1 MLKLS
6 CLKERDK
13 MKKIIKLI
21 DWNIKDVIKMLIG
34 SIMFCLAVNIFVV
47 PNNLYTG
54 GVLGIAQLIRSIIV
68 DVFDFKISFDF
79 SGILYYVMNI
89 PLFFLAYK
97 KLSKTFF
104 VRTLLVISIQ
114 TVMLSL
120 IPTTAVVDDVLTNVL
135 VGGLLG
141 GAGLGIVLSTG
152 ASTGGTDIVGLV
164 LAKKNNQLSVGKL
177 GLCVNV
183 FTFSIAGILFG
194 LETMIYSILYSFVD
208 CLTIDKMHEQNICS
222 TALIFSKK
230 NPKDI
235 NNYIKNELGRDFT
248 YWDAKGG
255 YDDSRTYI
263 IYTAMSKYELVKLER
278 KIKECDFNAFMV
290 KSDGVGIKGEFEKKF

>member
-208 CLTIDKMHEQNICS
+208 SLTIDKMHEQNICS

>member
-1 MLKLS
+1 
-6 CLKERDK
+6 

-120 IPTTAVVDDVLTNVL
+120 IPTTAVVDDALTNVL

-208 CLTIDKMHEQNICS
+208 SLTIDKMHEQNICS

>member
-1 MLKLS
+1 
-6 CLKERDK
+6 

-208 CLTIDKMHEQNICS
+208 SLTIDKMHEQNICS

>member
-1 MLKLS
+1 
-6 CLKERDK
+6 
-13 MKKIIKLI
+13 MKRIIKLI

-34 SIMFCLAVNIFVV
+34 SVMFCLAVNIFVV

-68 DVFDFKISFDF
+68 DLFGFKIGFDF
-79 SGILYYVMNI
+79 SGILYYLMNI

-104 VRTLLVISIQ
+104 VRTLLVITIQ
-114 TVMLSL
+114 TLMLSL
-120 IPTTAVVDDVLTNVL
+120 IPTTAVVSDVLTNVL

-183 FTFSIAGILFG
+183 FTFAIAGILFG
-194 LETMIYSILYSFVD
+194 LETMIYSIVYFY
-208 CLTIDKMHEQNICS
+208 
-222 TALIFSKK
+222 
-230 NPKDI
+230 P
-235 NNYIKNELGRDFT
+235 
-248 YWDAKGG
+248 
-255 YDDSRTYI
+255 
-263 IYTAMSKYELVKLER
+263 
-278 KIKECDFNAFMV
+278 
-290 KSDGVGIKGEFEKKF
+290 